1 MLHAQ
6 HLFVMQKE
14 HLVGK
19 MWELVFKQYRINS
32 PKTASLSVTSQKKHG
47 PGTLG
52 IWIQF
57 LDLSL
62 SWWDFFCLSCF
73 SCIMKSPVVLGSGKN
88 WF

>member
-1 MLHAQ
+1 MLHTQ

-19 MWELVFKQYRINS
+19 MWELVFKLYRINS
-32 PKTASLSVTSQKKHG
+32 LKTASFSVTSHKKHG

-52 IWIQF
+52 IWMQF

-62 SWWDFFCLSCF
+62 A
-73 SCIMKSPVVLGSGKN
+73 
-88 WF
+88 